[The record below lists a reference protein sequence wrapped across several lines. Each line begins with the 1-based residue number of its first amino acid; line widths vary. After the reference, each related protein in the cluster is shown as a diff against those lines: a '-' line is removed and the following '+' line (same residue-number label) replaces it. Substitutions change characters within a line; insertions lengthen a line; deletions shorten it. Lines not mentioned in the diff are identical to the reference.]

1 MLVWWFKLVQFGL
14 CSCVPGGFVQ
24 VPSLGSSDHWRPPA
38 WPLRFVFSFCRFA
51 RFSLLAGCFVIFLA
65 FCSVFVFSCAEI
77 GGA

>member
-1 MLVWWFKLVQFGL
+1 MVQFGL
-14 CSCVPGGFVQ
+14 YSSMPRGLVQ
-24 VPSLGSSDHWRPPA
+24 VPSLGSSDRYFSVA